1 MNDLAK
7 EAAKLQLKICGLG
20 AATLIRDQD
29 GKLHLIPGFDFE
41 VVGVY
46 QDGIKR
52 ADLVADL
59 EFVRAKFQGP
69 ETGYP
74 ANRQSIEITNAT
86 DNISGL
92 YKQDAVVKSGIYKF
106 NRNQCNQ
113 GVTHK

>member
-20 AATLIRDQD
+20 AATLIRDD
-29 GKLHLIPGFDFE
+29 SGKLYLIPGFDFE

-59 EFVRAKFQGP
+59 EFCQG
-69 ETGYP
+69 
-74 ANRQSIEITNAT
+74 EI
-86 DNISGL
+86 S
-92 YKQDAVVKSGIYKF
+92 
-106 NRNQCNQ
+106 RP
-113 GVTHK
+113 

>member
-7 EAAKLQLKICGLG
+7 EAAKLQTKICGLG

-41 VVGVY
+41 IVGVY

-59 EFVRAKFQGP
+59 EFCRA
-69 ETGYP
+69 
-74 ANRQSIEITNAT
+74 EI
-86 DNISGL
+86 S
-92 YKQDAVVKSGIYKF
+92 
-106 NRNQCNQ
+106 RP
-113 GVTHK
+113 